1 MLDVKLYDQTYTFLF
16 SLLSGAVLG
25 IIYTIFKCLRKAF
38 DNRKLPTVISDVIY
52 MLIFTAMT
60 CLFSIGFTD
69 GFVRFFVVIDE
80 LIGFLAIK
88 FTVGHIFYKL
98 FEYVFKIFSKIKV
111 IFQKNI
117 SVFAKKLLKASHK
130 MLYNIEN
137 KRTNLVNSKK
147 GVR

>member
-69 GFVRFFVVIDE
+69 GFVRFFVVIGE
-80 LIGFLAIK
+80 VIGFLAIK

-98 FEYVFKIFSKIKV
+98 FEYVFKIFSKITLFCKNLS
-111 IFQKNI
+111 QKI
-117 SVFAKKLLKASHK
+117 WKYKKLLYLCSTNVGFSHCS
-130 MLYNIEN
+130 L
-137 KRTNLVNSKK
+137 T
-147 GVR
+147 